1 MEVGSFLKEKRFRNN
16 ALARAFEG
24 HLDINVKLPPE
35 VVTTLQE
42 DSGFVIKNIRKNIY
56 NISWAKALK
65 NMEANEDISNFIYGE
80 SKKFPDDNLESLSQ
94 KLCIVALR
102 YFHKSDKR

>member
-56 NISWAKALK
+56 NVSWARALT
-65 NMEANEDISNFIYGE
+65 NMETDKEISKFIYGE